1 MATQPVKLEH
11 SVTTLCV
18 CVSFSSSMPAV
29 ARCHSDDVVL
39 YATVSMRL
47 TSADTTAGTSN
58 DVYQNWH
65 DHLEHN
71 SVQ

>member
-1 MATQPVKLEH
+1 
-11 SVTTLCV
+11 
-18 CVSFSSSMPAV
+18 MPAV